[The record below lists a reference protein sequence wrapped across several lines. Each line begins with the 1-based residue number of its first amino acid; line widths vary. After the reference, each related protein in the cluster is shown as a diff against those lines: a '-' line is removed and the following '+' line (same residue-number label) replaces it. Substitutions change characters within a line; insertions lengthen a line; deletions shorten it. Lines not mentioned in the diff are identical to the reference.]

1 MSLNWISNES
11 IIYSELKV
19 KHLTTSIKV
28 AGFDLDHTIIKFYR

>member
-1 MSLNWISNES
+1 MNS

-28 AGFDLDHTIIKFYR
+28 AGFDLDHTIL